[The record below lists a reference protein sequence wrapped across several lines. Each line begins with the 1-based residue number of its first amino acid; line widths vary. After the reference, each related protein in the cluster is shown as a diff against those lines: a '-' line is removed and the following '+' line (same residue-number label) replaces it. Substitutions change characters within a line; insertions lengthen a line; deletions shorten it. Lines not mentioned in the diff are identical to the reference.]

1 MSRATSLGKGSFHP
15 LHSGNDFLHQ
25 RLSGFQVLP
34 NPYAKRRGIF
44 TRGWCQLLWFTRN
57 LNLGTPSLNYC
68 GSYYDK
74 NCGMTFENFLRIHT
88 EGLLANLLVLFL
100 IRTEVDLLL
109 PLFFSGRRG
118 GVLHLLGAVPRAA
131 PRLRLLQG
139 KQLPHSIT
147 SDYPEPL
154 LPAGNGR
161 EALVELDSLHA
172 WPHLDKLIDGT
183 QVSKT
188 LTMTRK

>member
-1 MSRATSLGKGSFHP
+1 MSGATSWKWSFHP

-131 PRLRLLQG
+131 PPLRHVLPLRVEVRLGGYLSGERLG
-139 KQLPHSIT
+139 ESH
-147 SDYPEPL
+147 
-154 LPAGNGR
+154 NF
-161 EALVELDSLHA
+161 
-172 WPHLDKLIDGT
+172 W
-183 QVSKT
+183 
-188 LTMTRK
+188 